1 MYCKHCG
8 KEINGNSQFCKY
20 CGNKISNNNQIA
32 PDKPDE
38 INTDNNKIT
47 FASVGKRRV
56 VVKAKNTENKIIH
69 RAGTNETPDENLK
82 SLYYNLKYNKEE
94 LSSQDINLLI
104 SDFKNR
110 ATTIVAENCS
120 GKYEITVNDDN
131 NGILVYCPD
140 THFIEFFVPDLRNG
154 FKKTFEID
162 NNTCI
167 YTIGTDIVKLKSD
180 VNTTATNNTD
190 KNNPAKSEG
199 YHIEKEMV
207 KTAESSAGS
216 FYIVDFF
223 KNIIRKNNTGVI
235 IWLII
240 NTVLVTFLIG
250 YILTMSSFEMQM
262 HPVLAYFIGFVVYL
276 MSVVI
281 AVSPIGEFILRLQ
294 TGCREIKRQ
303 DYLDRLNP
311 LFEEVYKKAKEK
323 NPNLPDDIKFFM
335 SKDKEPNAFATGR
348 KTICMT
354 EGLLDYSDEEIKGIL
369 GHEFGH
375 LAHKDTDAIL
385 VVEVGNLIVTG
396 IFVAFRLLVKII
408 TLIFHLLFSI
418 VSSSFAEI
426 FVSAITRVLIDFL
439 LVAVMTIWTK
449 LGTLICLH
457 SSRKNEFE
465 ADEYC
470 CSLGYGE
477 KLCAALDKMDNIK
490 GGKST
495 LWATL
500 NSTHPDTDERI
511 AKMQAL
517 GVVYSK

>member
-1 MYCKHCG
+1 MYCKNCGNEINEQSKFCKHCG
-8 KEINGNSQFCKY
+8 S
-20 CGNKISNNNQIA
+20 
-32 PDKPDE
+32 E
-38 INTDNNKIT
+38 INTKSEDIQNNHKIVET
-47 FASVGKRRV
+47 
-56 VVKAKNTENKIIH
+56 AKEK
-69 RAGTNETPDENLK
+69 
-82 SLYYNLKYNKEE
+82 
-94 LSSQDINLLI
+94 
-104 SDFKNR
+104 
-110 ATTIVAENCS
+110 
-120 GKYEITVNDDN
+120 TV
-131 NGILVYCPD
+131 
-140 THFIEFFVPDLRNG
+140 
-154 FKKTFEID
+154 
-162 NNTCI
+162 
-167 YTIGTDIVKLKSD
+167 
-180 VNTTATNNTD
+180 D
-190 KNNPAKSEG
+190 KNATS
-199 YHIEKEMV
+199 
-207 KTAESSAGS
+207 S
-216 FYIVDFF
+216 FYIIDFF

-240 NTVLVTFLIG
+240 NTILVTFLIG
-250 YILTMSSFEMQM
+250 YILTMSSYDMQI
-262 HPVLAYFIGFVVYL
+262 HPVLAYFIGFIVYL
-276 MSVVI
+276 VSIVI

-294 TGCREIKRQ
+294 AGCRKIKRQ

-311 LFEEVYKKAKEK
+311 LFDEVYRKAKEK

-335 SKDKEPNAFATGR
+335 SKDEEPNAFATGR
-348 KTICMT
+348 KTICLT

-396 IFVAFRLLVKII
+396 IFVAFRLLIKII
-408 TLIFHLLFSI
+408 TLIFHLMFSI
-418 VSSSFAEI
+418 ISSSFAEI
-426 FVSAITRVLIDFL
+426 FVSAITRIFIDFL

-490 GGKST
+490 GGKAT